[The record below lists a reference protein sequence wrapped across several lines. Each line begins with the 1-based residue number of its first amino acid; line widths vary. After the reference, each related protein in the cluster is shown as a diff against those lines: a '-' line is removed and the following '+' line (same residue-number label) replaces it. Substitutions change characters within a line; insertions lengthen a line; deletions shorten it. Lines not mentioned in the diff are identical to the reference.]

1 MGGGVRLALNGKRSQ
16 SPKAKEAPIGAQE
29 RLASVPTAPARVD
42 RRRPTARSA
51 SMEVNATDDSGRV
64 DTSDSAGKSTAA
76 RVSSTSLVQRSEERI
91 HAMGDASGGEM
102 SLAEGGSGGE
112 EADDGGATETDCED
126 PDSAYVIEME
136 RIWAEAEAW
145 VDAEAQVE

>member
-1 MGGGVRLALNGKRSQ
+1 MALLNGKRSQ
-16 SPKAKEAPIGAQE
+16 SPKAKEDPIGAHE
-29 RLASVPTAPARVD
+29 RMAGVSTASARVD
-42 RRRPTARSA
+42 SQRPK
-51 SMEVNATDDSGRV
+51 EIGDYSGRV
-64 DTSDSAGKSTAA
+64 DTAT
-76 RVSSTSLVQRSEERI
+76 RMSSVQRSEERI
-91 HAMGDASGGEM
+91 HSMGGEM
-102 SLAEGGSGGE
+102 SGGE